1 MERVDKKQNKTRVNC
16 KYHCFFPDIYRSA
29 NFDFNPWNE
38 PISMG
43 IAKEERLGMIIVV
56 ANVVS
61 SAVMEKYA
69 YN

>member
-1 MERVDKKQNKTRVNC
+1 
-16 KYHCFFPDIYRSA
+16 
-29 NFDFNPWNE
+29 
-38 PISMG
+38 MG